1 LAEIEKVEA
10 LVSNGGQ
17 LQTAQQFAKA
27 IDLYGDRFL
36 RSNCYF
42 SAALSSLAGLADW
55 AD

>member
-27 IDLYGDRFL
+27 IDLYGE
-36 RSNCYF
+36 CF
-42 SAALSSLAGLADW
+42 SAVQLLFLSCFAQLG
-55 AD
+55 